1 MTPPKLLLLTAGLF
15 LLGGGLLVAATA
27 GSRGLAACAIGLF
40 VGAAALAMQ
49 LSGREFDSSPEE
61 QRAANGALEARRLEA
76 GQQVLKGER
85 RNPKTASYHPYRSHR
100 HKLRWGLGPS
110 SRQAFTNQD
119 LKQELWWV

>member
-15 LLGGGLLVAATA
+15 LLGGGLLVAVTA

-49 LSGREFDSSPEE
+49 LSGREFDSSLEA
-61 QRAANGALEARRLEA
+61 QRAANGALESRRIDA
-76 GQQVLKGER
+76 KQVRKGER
-85 RNPKTASYHPYRSHR
+85 RNPNTASYHPYRSHR
-100 HKLRWGLGPS
+100 HKLRRGLGRS